1 MAGRS
6 DDDIEAAA
14 RRLRLI
20 LGIDD
25 QVRPDMITVIVKLKD
40 HGMIKNYVRVPDSEM
55 PDDEACFNSDE
66 RLLYIRESTFCAA
79 NAMYT
84 YSETDRRRARFTL
97 AHEIGHMALGHD
109 GSHRRGATSA
119 IAKELG
125 RKVGRAEREAERFAA
140 AFLVPAHLV

>member
-1 MAGRS
+1 
-6 DDDIEAAA
+6 
-14 RRLRLI
+14 
-20 LGIDD
+20 
-25 QVRPDMITVIVKLKD
+25 
-40 HGMIKNYVRVPDSEM
+40 M